1 MPTNYNVIEA
11 FIESE
16 FRATALMA
24 QLALSEIRSDQPSAA
39 REHLMKARLCFMAAL
54 LHLRHGDT
62 QDERA
67 RADANRL
74 DDALREIERLL
85 EQTGSPRSGSAP

>member
-1 MPTNYNVIEA
+1 MPTNYNVITA

-24 QLALSEIRSDQPSAA
+24 QLALAEIRSDQPSAA
-39 REHLMKARLCFMAAL
+39 REHLVKARLCFMAAL
-54 LHLRHGDT
+54 LHLRHGQT
-62 QDERA
+62 HDERA
-67 RADANRL
+67 RADADRL

-85 EQTGSPRSGSAP
+85 EQGSCGESAS